1 MKIEK
6 ISNNRVK
13 VTFNVSKDDFDHALD
28 YAYNQVKEEVEVKG
42 FRKGHCPK
50 NVYLS
55 RFGEASLYEKAIDN
69 VLNDTY
75 YKAVVQEKLRVVAAP
90 HVDFDFSTIGRD
102 KEFTY
107 TAEVEVYPDITL
119 GEYKGVEVTKDPV
132 EVSEEEVTNNIN
144 QTLKNK
150 AELVLVE
157 GRALQNGDTA
167 VLDFEGFVDGVA
179 FEGGKGENYDLE
191 LGSGSFIPGFE
202 DQLVGFEKGAEVD
215 VHVTFPTSYHAEN
228 LAGKESLFKCKIHAV
243 KEKVTPILNDEFAL
257 MYGIPT
263 LDQMKIILRHQMDAK
278 KKEDSMNSYMV
289 KLCDV
294 IVSSSTFDIDETKLK
309 ARIDEMVAYY
319 ENAMKQYGTDLNG
332 FLEMTNQTLEQFID
346 SQIKNEAEKS
356 LKIDALFDEV
366 AKEENIEVSE
376 EEINH
381 SLNMIKTQYQMSDEQ
396 FNRFK
401 EEKAKEIRF
410 EVLRSKVSQFL
421 YDNNN

>member
-1 MKIEK
+1 MKLANYK
-6 ISNNRVK
+6 NNAVG
-13 VTFNVSKDDFDHALD
+13 
-28 YAYNQVKEEVEVKG
+28 KE
-42 FRKGHCPK
+42 
-50 NVYLS
+50 
-55 RFGEASLYEKAIDN
+55 
-69 VLNDTY
+69 
-75 YKAVVQEKLRVVAAP
+75 
-90 HVDFDFSTIGRD
+90 
-102 KEFTY
+102 
-107 TAEVEVYPDITL
+107 
-119 GEYKGVEVTKDPV
+119 
-132 EVSEEEVTNNIN
+132 
-144 QTLKNK
+144 
-150 AELVLVE
+150 ELVLTTDEELEKELNAMVSQAKSSKEKE
-157 GRALQNGDTA
+157 GKSVLGDIVTI
-167 VLDFEGFVDGVA
+167 DFEGFVDGVA

-319 ENAMKQYGTDLNG
+319 ENAMKQYGTDING

-410 EVLRSKVSQFL
+410 EVLRSKVSKFL

>member
-1 MKIEK
+1 MKLANYK
-6 ISNNRVK
+6 NNAVG
-13 VTFNVSKDDFDHALD
+13 
-28 YAYNQVKEEVEVKG
+28 KE
-42 FRKGHCPK
+42 
-50 NVYLS
+50 
-55 RFGEASLYEKAIDN
+55 
-69 VLNDTY
+69 
-75 YKAVVQEKLRVVAAP
+75 
-90 HVDFDFSTIGRD
+90 
-102 KEFTY
+102 
-107 TAEVEVYPDITL
+107 
-119 GEYKGVEVTKDPV
+119 
-132 EVSEEEVTNNIN
+132 
-144 QTLKNK
+144 
-150 AELVLVE
+150 ELVLTTDEELEKELNAMVSQAKSSKEKE
-157 GRALQNGDTA
+157 GKSVLGDIVTI
-167 VLDFEGFVDGVA
+167 DFEGFVDGVA

-243 KEKVTPILNDEFAL
+243 KEKVTSILNDEFAL

-294 IVSSSTFDIDETKLK
+294 IVSSSTFDIEEAKLK

-319 ENAMKQYGTDLNG
+319 ENAMKQYGTDLKG

-356 LKIDALFDEV
+356 LKIDAIFDEV
-366 AKEENIEVSE
+366 ATEENIEVSE

>member
-1 MKIEK
+1 
-6 ISNNRVK
+6 
-13 VTFNVSKDDFDHALD
+13 
-28 YAYNQVKEEVEVKG
+28 
-42 FRKGHCPK
+42 
-50 NVYLS
+50 
-55 RFGEASLYEKAIDN
+55 
-69 VLNDTY
+69 
-75 YKAVVQEKLRVVAAP
+75 
-90 HVDFDFSTIGRD
+90 
-102 KEFTY
+102 
-107 TAEVEVYPDITL
+107 
-119 GEYKGVEVTKDPV
+119 
-132 EVSEEEVTNNIN
+132 
-144 QTLKNK
+144 
-150 AELVLVE
+150 
-157 GRALQNGDTA
+157 
-167 VLDFEGFVDGVA
+167 
-179 FEGGKGENYDLE
+179 
-191 LGSGSFIPGFE
+191 
-202 DQLVGFEKGAEVD
+202 
-215 VHVTFPTSYHAEN
+215 
-228 LAGKESLFKCKIHAV
+228 
-243 KEKVTPILNDEFAL
+243 
-257 MYGIPT
+257 
-263 LDQMKIILRHQMDAK
+263 MDAK

-294 IVSSSTFDIDETKLK
+294 IVSSSTFDIEEAKLK

-319 ENAMKQYGTDLNG
+319 ENAMKQYGTDLKG

>member
-1 MKIEK
+1 MKLANYK
-6 ISNNRVK
+6 NNAVG
-13 VTFNVSKDDFDHALD
+13 
-28 YAYNQVKEEVEVKG
+28 KE
-42 FRKGHCPK
+42 
-50 NVYLS
+50 
-55 RFGEASLYEKAIDN
+55 
-69 VLNDTY
+69 
-75 YKAVVQEKLRVVAAP
+75 
-90 HVDFDFSTIGRD
+90 
-102 KEFTY
+102 
-107 TAEVEVYPDITL
+107 
-119 GEYKGVEVTKDPV
+119 
-132 EVSEEEVTNNIN
+132 
-144 QTLKNK
+144 
-150 AELVLVE
+150 ELVLTTDEELEKELNAMVSQAKSSKEKE
-157 GRALQNGDTA
+157 GKSVLGDIVTI
-167 VLDFEGFVDGVA
+167 DFEGFVDGVA

-191 LGSGSFIPGFE
+191 LGSSSFIPGFE

-215 VHVTFPTSYHAEN
+215 VRVTFPTSYHAEN

-319 ENAMKQYGTDLNG
+319 ENAMKQYGTDLKG

-396 FNRFK
+396 FARFK

>member
-1 MKIEK
+1 MKLANYK
-6 ISNNRVK
+6 NNAVG
-13 VTFNVSKDDFDHALD
+13 
-28 YAYNQVKEEVEVKG
+28 KE
-42 FRKGHCPK
+42 
-50 NVYLS
+50 
-55 RFGEASLYEKAIDN
+55 
-69 VLNDTY
+69 
-75 YKAVVQEKLRVVAAP
+75 
-90 HVDFDFSTIGRD
+90 
-102 KEFTY
+102 
-107 TAEVEVYPDITL
+107 
-119 GEYKGVEVTKDPV
+119 
-132 EVSEEEVTNNIN
+132 
-144 QTLKNK
+144 
-150 AELVLVE
+150 ELVLTTDEELEKELNAMVSQAKSSKEKE
-157 GRALQNGDTA
+157 GKSVLGDIVTI
-167 VLDFEGFVDGVA
+167 DFEGFVDGVA

-263 LDQMKIILRHQMDAK
+263 LEQMKIILRHQMDAK

-294 IVSSSTFDIDETKLK
+294 IVSSSTFDIEEAKLK

-319 ENAMKQYGTDLNG
+319 ENAMKQYGTDLKG